1 MTGVWIESRRRC
13 ASETERERGR
23 ERVTEAEKKQR
34 KSESGEEKNW
44 VDR

>member
-13 ASETERERGR
+13 ASETGRGR

-34 KSESGEEKNW
+34 KSESGEEKNR